1 MVSSLSIFSCR
12 LLLVWTLDDETCH
25 HYRTLSSISLTTP
38 RIIGWTWFP
47 AKSPPPSSLRSF
59 CLLPKTCTF
68 RKPTKHILLSCLN
81 TEVPKE
87 RPSLPYLSG
96 KHTGPTWCLWNRGSW
111 NMFSWALREVVLTLI
126 EFKPWWKW
134 PKFVLGIIKKAQSEN
149 KTLLLCQPN
158 QLNAKLYIQDV
169 LWRILLWDVLMLC
182 VTIVK
187 PYCVNE

>member
-1 MVSSLSIFSCR
+1 MVPSLSIFSCR
-12 LLLVWTLDDETCH
+12 LLLVWTLDDEMCH

-38 RIIGWTWFP
+38 NYGWTWFP
-47 AKSPPPSSLRSF
+47 AKSP
-59 CLLPKTCTF
+59 LLPRFAHFVCYQRPALSENPQNASCF
-68 RKPTKHILLSCLN
+68 LVLIL
-81 TEVPKE
+81 KFQKK

-158 QLNAKLYIQDV
+158 
-169 LWRILLWDVLMLC
+169 
-182 VTIVK
+182 
-187 PYCVNE
+187 